1 MKKKVFYLENEL
13 RDEWR
18 KWNSKAHPEDQMS
31 FIDFAE
37 EVGSYKGYTVKVE
50 RDNWG
55 ENKIWFTYNKK

>member
-31 FIDFAE
+31 FIDFID
-37 EVGSYKGYTVKVE
+37 EVGSYKDIKLS
-50 RDNWG
+50 
-55 ENKIWFTYNKK
+55 